1 MVTRCVYYCAI
12 RSAIDAC
19 FLLFRMH
26 SLYDRSQR
34 VLVTMLALSIAD
46 FAVQMSANHLVTC
59 KQLARS
65 KNPRSLDLC

>member
-1 MVTRCVYYCAI
+1 MVTRSVYYRVIGA
-12 RSAIDAC
+12 AIDAC

-34 VLVTMLALSIAD
+34 VLVTMLALAIAD

-59 KQLARS
+59 ELFTR
-65 KNPRSLDLC
+65 